1 MAKLGTPQNVSL
13 DGTVLSWDSVPG
25 ATAYDIYVDNTLY
38 ATVADSNVMPVIFK
52 QSTTAAESAM
62 SNTTTYPKTPGT
74 LYFTKDNFLVR
85 DYINGDGESARDTI
99 RGRKHKHTVT
109 VSTVTAGKVAV
120 PSAFTIGYT
129 STSASLANG
138 KTSGVGVANHS
149 FVVAGDITISSR
161 TIKTGETA
169 NYTPAGTVSKPT
181 FTGTAATLSHSA
193 HNHTGSLS
201 TSSTGIKSLA
211 HTAHSHTITGSA
223 SSTFTGTKATITA
236 KGSVSQPAFTGTGVS
251 YTPAGTV
258 TVTQNAYH
266 ASLSGELLTL
276 EPATITAAFGGTQAT
291 ITAKGTVAKPTFT
304 GEGVEYTPAGS
315 VTTTLSDLAA
325 SDTTVAAHSVSI
337 PDTVT
342 INNATV
348 GSHSYTPAGGVSQ
361 PTFTG
366 TGAIISGTLTGDTIT
381 LDHTVTQGSVTGNV
395 SYDKATSVTV
405 KSNTDKAVTLTTST
419 SALETTENS

>member
-99 RGRKHKHTVT
+99 RGRKHSHTVN

-129 STSASLANG
+129 STSASLTNG

-149 FVVAGDITISSR
+149 FVVAGNITISSSSV
-161 TIKTGETA
+161 TSGKTA
-169 NYTPAGTVSKPT
+169 NYTPAGSVSKPA

-211 HTAHSHTITGSA
+211 HTAHTHTIIGSA
-223 SSTFTGTKATITA
+223 SSEFNGNEATITA
-236 KGSVSQPAFTGTGVS
+236 KGSVSQPTFTGTAVS
-251 YTPAGTV
+251 YTPAGSV
-258 TVTQNAYH
+258 AVTQNAYT
-266 ASLSGELLTL
+266 ASVSDELLTL
-276 EPATITAAFGGTQAT
+276 TAATITGAFAGTAAN
-291 ITAKGTVAKPTFT
+291 ITAKGTVSKPTFT
-304 GEGVEYTPAGS
+304 GEGVKYTPAGS
-315 VTTTLSDLAA
+315 VTTALNDLAA
-325 SDTTVAAHSVSI
+325 SSTTVAAHSVSI

-342 INNATV
+342 IDNATV
-348 GSHSYTPAGGVSQ
+348 GSHSYTPAGSVSQ
-361 PTFTG
+361 PTFAG
-366 TGAIISGTLTGDTIT
+366 TGAIISGALTGDTIT
-381 LDHTVTQGSVTGNV
+381 LDHTVTQGTVSGNV

-419 SALETTENS
+419 QTLETTENS